1 MENLRTTHPPRVFI
15 VDDDELVRSSVVP
28 LLEATDLEVATFDS
42 AESFL
47 ECAPKY
53 DVGCLIADVQMPGM
67 SGLELIE
74 ELRANES
81 GLMSILVTGFADT
94 KLVVRAMRAGAVTVL
109 DKPYC
114 DQELLDAI
122 RTAWQLSCEH
132 REQRVGRR
140 VIRRRI
146 AALSASERQVLDLV
160 VNGTSNKSIAG
171 QLDLSVR
178 TVENRRRGIF
188 QKMNADS
195 VAELVRM
202 IIMVKNDERTQV
214 A

>member
-1 MENLRTTHPPRVFI
+1 MDNLRTQHPPRVFI
-15 VDDDELVRSSVVP
+15 VDDDELVRQSVAP
-28 LLEATDLEVATFDS
+28 LLQESELEVATFAS

-81 GLMSILVTGFADT
+81 GLMSVLVTGFADT
-94 KLVVRAMRAGAVTVL
+94 QLVVRAMRAGAVTVL
-109 DKPYC
+109 DKPYREE
-114 DQELLDAI
+114 DLLDSI
-122 RTAWQLSCEH
+122 RTAWRLSCEH
-132 REQRVGRR
+132 REKRVRRR

-146 AALSASERQVLDLV
+146 AALSPSERQVLDLV
-160 VNGTSNKSIAG
+160 VDGTSNKSIAG

-202 IIMVKNDERTQV
+202 IVMVNNDERSQV

>member
-1 MENLRTTHPPRVFI
+1 MDNLRTQHPPRVFI
-15 VDDDELVRSSVVP
+15 VDDDELVRQSVTP
-28 LLEATDLEVATFDS
+28 LLQESELEVATFAS

-81 GLMSILVTGFADT
+81 GLMSVLVTGFADT
-94 KLVVRAMRAGAVTVL
+94 QLVVRAMRAGAVTVL
-109 DKPYC
+109 DKPYREE
-114 DQELLDAI
+114 DLLDSI
-122 RTAWQLSCEH
+122 RTAWRLSCEH
-132 REQRVGRR
+132 REKRVRRR

-146 AALSASERQVLDLV
+146 AALSPSERQVLDLV
-160 VNGTSNKSIAG
+160 VDGTSNKSIAG

-202 IIMVKNDERTQV
+202 IVMVNNDERSQV

>member
-1 MENLRTTHPPRVFI
+1 MENLTTSHPPRLFI
-15 VDDDELVRSSVVP
+15 VDDDDSLRESLVE
-28 LLEATDLEVATFDS
+28 LLETTEFEVTGFPS

-47 ECAPKY
+47 EYTPKY
-53 DVGCLIADVQMPGM
+53 DVGCVIADARMPGM

-74 ELRANES
+74 TLHTRES
-81 GLMSILVTGFADT
+81 GLSSILMTGFADT
-94 KLVVRAMRAGAVTVL
+94 PMVVSAMKAGAVIVI
-109 DKPYC
+109 DKPYREN
-114 DQELLDAI
+114 ELLDSV
-122 RTAWQLSCEH
+122 RNAWQLSCES
-132 REQRVGRR
+132 RERKVRRR

-146 AALSASERQVLDLV
+146 SALSPSERQVLDLV
-160 VNGTSNKSIAG
+160 VEGTSNKSIAG
-171 QLDLSVR
+171 QLELSVR

-202 IIMVKNDERTQV
+202 ILAVKDDDRMQL

>member
-1 MENLRTTHPPRVFI
+1 MPRSILI
-15 VDDDELVRSSVVP
+15 VDDDPRIRSSLARVLGKGSVVV
-28 LLEATDLEVATFDS
+28 EVADS
-42 AESFL
+42 AESAL
-47 ECAPKY
+47 ARIAEAPP
-53 DVGCLIADVQMPGM
+53 DLMISDLRMPGM

-74 ELRANES
+74 NLRSNES
-81 GLMSILVTGFADT
+81 GLMSILVTGYADT
-94 KLVVRAMRAGAVTVL
+94 QLVVRAMRAGAVTVL
-109 DKPYC
+109 DKPYREQ
-114 DQELLDAI
+114 DLLDSI
-122 RTAWQLSCEH
+122 QTAWRLSCEY
-132 REQRVGRR
+132 RDQRVRRR

-146 AALSASERQVLDLV
+146 AALSSSERQVLDLV
-160 VNGTSNKSIAG
+160 VDGTSNKSIAG

-202 IIMVKNDERTQV
+202 ILMVKNDERSQV